1 MFVDRTGGY
10 LDHDDRSASFRCA
23 ECQTLAIDLAEAA
36 RAAAREDRSA
46 PTPTLRCP
54 GCGLRMLPPEEVQA
68 GGDELAC
75 PECGLIF
82 SLEEGSPSLLGE
94 SSPETDQL

>member
-1 MFVDRTGGY
+1 
-10 LDHDDRSASFRCA
+10 
-23 ECQTLAIDLAEAA
+23 
-36 RAAAREDRSA
+36 
-46 PTPTLRCP
+46 
-54 GCGLRMLPPEEVQA
+54 MLPPEEVQA